1 MGLPGTNGRTRG
13 LSFTESFALYIQFIS
28 IYSYFYIHTYTCGR
42 ERFMGTTFCYHE
54 AAVKRI
60 RRKIEVEKNKSS
72 TGVDRSSCTNNITH
86 EHTSQCNS
94 TNTHHHPP
102 IQHSTHT
109 HTHTLTHQYKRIV
122 CFALFLKL
130 GDTVCNTVWNLYI
143 SMLPIYIYLYKSH
156 IYTYDLTNAGKRLL
170 RFFLGT
176 KKMESLSRI
185 MTCMKS
191 L

>member
-1 MGLPGTNGRTRG
+1 MRSRAIYGNHILLSRSCCQTNTKENR
-13 LSFTESFALYIQFIS
+13 SW
-28 IYSYFYIHTYTCGR
+28 
-42 ERFMGTTFCYHE
+42 
-54 AAVKRI
+54 
-60 RRKIEVEKNKSS
+60 KNKSS

-109 HTHTLTHQYKRIV
+109 HTHTHTHQYKRIV

-156 IYTYDLTNAGKRLL
+156 IYTYDLTTAGSDCFVSWHEKDGITVTDHDVHEISVTL
-170 RFFLGT
+170 
-176 KKMESLSRI
+176 
-185 MTCMKS
+185 
-191 L
+191 